1 MNNKRTI
8 FITGA
13 TGLVGSYLLKTLLL
27 NGHKVYALARNAD
40 DKSAEK
46 RILEIL
52 RSWDEKIS
60 TEKLRIIEGD
70 ITKDSLDLDE
80 KTRELL
86 KNEIEEIFHAAA
98 ITDLNQPMAKMRK
111 VNVEGTRNVLDL
123 AKEFSKIVKINHI
136 STAYIYG
143 DYNGL
148 FKESDLDVGQK
159 LYTNYEETK
168 FRAEQLVEEYRK
180 KGFWVDIYRPSIVVG
195 DSKNGKT
202 FQFKHI
208 YQFISLCEL
217 EIFDTLPILD
227 AYVSLEPVDL
237 LAEAIYII
245 SINTKDK
252 NRNYHPFPKKLIR
265 VEDIINIASQLLN
278 FKKPKIVSLEDFK
291 IERLTAS
298 QRAILKNSILSVNL
312 KKTLDSNYTNAIL
325 SKLDFKFPDIDNG
338 LIAKILKYFVSV
350 SRQNRVRNEINF

>member
-27 NGHKVYALARNAD
+27 NGHKVYALARNRGS
-40 DKSAEK
+40 KSAEK

-52 RSWDEKIS
+52 RFWDEKIS
-60 TEKLRIIEGD
+60 IEKLRIVEGD
-70 ITKDSLDLDE
+70 IAKEALDLDE
-80 KTRELL
+80 KTRKLL

-98 ITDLNQPMAKMRK
+98 ITDLNQPMAKMKK
-111 VNVEGTRNVLDL
+111 VNVEGTKNVLGL

-148 FKESDLDVGQK
+148 FKENDLDVGQK
-159 LYTNYEETK
+159 LNTNYEETK
-168 FRAEQLVEEYRK
+168 FRAEQLAEEYRK
-180 KGFWVDIYRPSIVVG
+180 KGLWVDIYRPSIVVG

-208 YQFISLCEL
+208 YQFINLCKL

-237 LAEAIYII
+237 LAEAIYTI
-245 SINTKDK
+245 SINIKDK
-252 NRNYHPFPKKLIR
+252 NRNYHPFPKKLIP
-265 VEDIINIASQLLN
+265 VENIIDIASELLN
-278 FKKPKIVSLEDFK
+278 FKKPKIVSLGDFK
-291 IERLTAS
+291 IKGLTAS
-298 QRAILKNSILSVNL
+298 QRALLKNSILSVKL

-325 SKLDFKFPDIDNG
+325 NKLNFSFPDVDNG
-338 LIAKILKYFVSV
+338 LIAKMLKYFVSV
-350 SRQNRVRNEINF
+350 GKQNRVRNEINF